1 MDTGNNNARL
11 MLFLIDWLKD
21 RSAVSPYRQ
30 ELIALDWRSP
40 FEFYGYLVRVLEKL
54 ANEKAAIKGGY
65 SEDEKSWLY
74 YIISLIRL
82 KQGDL
87 ADSEMLLRKAV
98 LASNNESWP
107 YFLSISK
114 LEQVQRKRLASLRKK
129 AKRVEYQAGIKRF
142 SQTIKKDHTI
152 KKERLEK
159 LAPLIA
165 KLKLNSITPGD
176 KREILEE
183 IMEIV
188 KVNEAVL
195 VGLAYYSAMN
205 EEWDLAL
212 KYARAFL
219 EVEGREN
226 AGRLSI
232 GLLEPCIL
240 NHMGRKD
247 EAIQRLKVF
256 SGQTK
261 NQWYR
266 YIARCLLGEETEQS
280 IVQRAGESPE
290 YLITAHCALG
300 FWAEGSGENKKALK
314 HYKEALGS
322 YMDDWLEYEFTLERI
337 KKLK

>member
-1 MDTGNNNARL
+1 M
-11 MLFLIDWLKD
+11 KD
-21 RSAVSPYRQ
+21 QPS
-30 ELIALDWRSP
+30 E
-40 FEFYGYLVRVLEKL
+40 
-54 ANEKAAIKGGY
+54 GGY

-74 YIISLIRL
+74 YIISLIRI

-87 ADSEMLLRKAV
+87 ADSERLLRKAV

-107 YFLSISK
+107 FFLSISK
-114 LEQVQRKRLASLRKK
+114 LEQVQRQRLASLRKK
-129 AKRVEYQAGIKRF
+129 TKRIKYQSGINRF
-142 SQTIKKDHTI
+142 SQTIKKDYI
-152 KKERLEK
+152 LKRERLEK

-165 KLKLNSITPGD
+165 KLKLNSITPEN
-176 KREILEE
+176 KREVLEEILE
-183 IMEIV
+183 IV
-188 KVNEAVL
+188 KINEAIL

-219 EVEGREN
+219 EVEGRES

-240 NHMGRKD
+240 NKIGRKV
-247 EAIQRLKVF
+247 EAIERLKVF
-256 SGQTK
+256 SGQIKT
-261 NQWYR
+261 QWYR
-266 YIARCLLGEETEQS
+266 HIARCLLGEETEKS

-300 FWAEGSGENKKALK
+300 FWAEGAGDKKKALK

-322 YMDDWLEYEFTLERI
+322 YMDDWLEYEFTMERI